1 MESELNALDILCIFS
16 GDIYVCLPRCVFG
29 MKVKINTQWNMSAPE
44 LSHIKTNLN
53 MQQYYY
59 FAIEKMQIWSG
70 RYAADMIII
79 PLHPAFVRT
88 EKKKTDRLRQAI
100 HFLDQH
106 LFVCSF
112 VGKVL
117 VCTYIFHV
125 FPLYISNK
133 WVIYM
138 GPPSGRR
145 HLYTDQFHHIHTN
158 RQINTSTHKCDAR
171 PSSMND
177 VRANIPSH
185 RTPQFSHGNLYDIL
199 S

>member
-1 MESELNALDILCIFS
+1 MC
-16 GDIYVCLPRCVFG
+16 VCLDVCLEW
-29 MKVKINTQWNMSAPE
+29 KWKLTHNEIC
-44 LSHIKTNLN
+44 
-53 MQQYYY
+53 
-59 FAIEKMQIWSG
+59 
-70 RYAADMIII
+70 
-79 PLHPAFVRT
+79 LHPNYRT
-88 EKKKTDRLRQAI
+88 SKPTWICSNITISSSRKCKYGAVDTLLTWLLFHCIQHWFELRKKKTDRLRQAI

-106 LFVCSF
+106 LFVCSY